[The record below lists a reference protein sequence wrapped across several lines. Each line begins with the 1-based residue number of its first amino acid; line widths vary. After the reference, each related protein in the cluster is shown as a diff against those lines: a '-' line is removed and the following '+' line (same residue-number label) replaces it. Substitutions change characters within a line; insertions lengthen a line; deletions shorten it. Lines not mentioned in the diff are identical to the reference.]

1 MLTKANPMKIT
12 HRKRRDRGITLVEL
26 LPPIGLAGLLVY
38 ASLLLPALAKAKA
51 KANRIKCVN
60 NISQVGRSF
69 REFTAVNIDR
79 YPWLLTDAQQQATGF
94 GKGAVYETSTLFAN
108 RSIKAELQTPKI
120 LLSPCDPE
128 RFAANDF
135 VQATWINGNQKTVL
149 NGGHSY
155 GMAVG
160 SPTGNGSD
168 AARPGT
174 VICMTRNISG
184 PINKEDS
191 LSDQADNPVASTA
204 KKFAFWKGAEKHPAD
219 KRTMAGLLSSQG
231 QLGTADGAAMQS
243 NDAALKANIKQHH
256 NELGGNYK
264 GSPSGIIDTPND

>member
-1 MLTKANPMKIT
+1 MKAKT
-12 HRKRRDRGITLVEL
+12 QKGFTLIEL
-26 LPPIGLAGLLVY
+26 LVVIAIIGILA
-38 ASLLLPALAKAKA
+38 SMLLPALAKAKTR
-51 KANRIKCVN
+51 ANRIKCVS
-60 NISQVGRSF
+60 NIKQVGSAYKAF
-69 REFTAVNIDR
+69 ANDNNDR

-108 RSIKAELQTPKI
+108 RSIKAELQTPMI

-128 RFAANDF
+128 RFAANEI
-135 VQATWINGNQKTVL
+135 VQDTWINGNQKTVL

-174 VICMTRNISG
+174 GICMTRNISG

-243 NDAALKANIKQHH
+243 NDAALKVDIKRHH
-256 NELGGNYK
+256 NELSGNYK
-264 GSPSGIIDTPND
+264 GSPSGFLDTPNN